1 MFAVRRSHRWS
12 LALGLLALLTA
23 GVAGRAA
30 HGEHI
35 LKSDFGMLVANSTE
49 DGIRIYKGIPYAAP
63 PVGELRW
70 KPPQPPEP
78 QELINCLEFKPI
90 CPQQPYADDSI
101 YKQAPQPQS
110 EDCLYLNVWTGGKA
124 DEAKRPVMVWIH
136 GGALTRG
143 SGSLPVYDG
152 TNLARRGV
160 VVVTINY
167 RLGPFG
173 FLAHPALSK
182 ESPHGS
188 SGNYGILDQIAAL
201 QWVQKHIAG
210 FGGDPDRVTIFG
222 ESAGSWSVCSLVA
235 TPLAKGLFHRAIGQ
249 SGGCFSPMQYL
260 KEERNGHKPA
270 ENGGLALARSL
281 DCDKADDPL
290 AAMRDKTAEEV
301 LAATAKTPLLSRA
314 QANVD
319 GWLFP
324 EEINSLYA
332 AGRQNPVAVIVG
344 SNADEGTSLAGRL
357 VPRNKAGMLAVA
369 KSKYGDALEQ
379 FLEIYPVTNDDD
391 ARDAFLHSLRDE
403 WFTWQM
409 RTWARMTYAAGL
421 PAYRYYFSHVPPRR
435 GATSWAPTTRPKSC
449 TCSITSTNCPGT
461 APAKRPSWPTQCRA
475 PGSVLPQRAT
485 RTAATCRGGRGTTAK
500 TSPIW
505 SSVTPRSARAS
516 NCFRPSATSTTPTW
530 PPDAPGKRRNSR
542 FRAFTAGRLTAASC
556 GIWCP

>member
-1 MFAVRRSHRWS
+1 MRRSS
-12 LALGLLALLTA
+12 G
-23 GVAGRAA
+23 
-30 HGEHI
+30 
-35 LKSDFGMLVANSTE
+35 
-49 DGIRIYKGIPYAAP
+49 
-63 PVGELRW
+63 
-70 KPPQPPEP
+70 
-78 QELINCLEFKPI
+78 FK
-90 CPQQPYADDSI
+90 
-101 YKQAPQPQS
+101 
-110 EDCLYLNVWTGGKA
+110 N
-124 DEAKRPVMVWIH
+124 
-136 GGALTRG
+136 
-143 SGSLPVYDG
+143 
-152 TNLARRGV
+152 N
-160 VVVTINY
+160 
-167 RLGPFG
+167 
-173 FLAHPALSK
+173 
-182 ESPHGS
+182 
-188 SGNYGILDQIAAL
+188 
-201 QWVQKHIAG
+201 IAG

-314 QANVD
+314 EANVD

-409 RTWARMTYAAGL
+409 RTWARVTYAAGL

-435 GATSWAPTTRPKSC
+435 GATSWAYHAAEIVYVFDNLDKLPGDGSSEEAQLADAMSSAWVRFATTGDPNGGDLPRWPRYDRENEPYLEFGNTTIRPGEQLLSAEC
-449 TCSITSTNCPGT
+449 DFYD
-461 APAKRPSWPTQCRA
+461 AYMAAR
-475 PGSVLPQRAT
+475 
-485 RTAATCRGGRGTTAK
+485 RTGE
-500 TSPIW
+500 
-505 SSVTPRSARAS
+505 AS
-516 NCFRPSATSTTPTW
+516 E
-530 PPDAPGKRRNSR
+530 
-542 FRAFTAGRLTAASC
+542 
-556 GIWCP
+556 